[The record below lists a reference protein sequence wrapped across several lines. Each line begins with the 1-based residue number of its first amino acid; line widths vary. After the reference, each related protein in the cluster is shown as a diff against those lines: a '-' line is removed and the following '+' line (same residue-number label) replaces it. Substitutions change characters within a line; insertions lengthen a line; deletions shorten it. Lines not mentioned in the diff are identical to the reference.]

1 MQTISHASAGTIQP
15 FKTWS
20 SESEAKPFWLYELT
34 AGGYQEAEGIKANTP
49 YIISLPNKSL
59 YLKDYRIVG
68 KVTFGAKDVEVKATK
83 DLNTIH
89 YSDRTFVPNFT
100 NKEEESILALN
111 VNNDLVRY
119 TSSDMGSRFIKG
131 LRKVYPFEAY
141 MTTTSNTR
149 TIGILEDMTTAIKT
163 VQSMFD
169 EKSQGIR
176 VYDLRGVLV
185 KSAASMKDIKS
196 GLKAGVYVI
205 QGKKMIIQ

>member
-1 MQTISHASAGTIQP
+1 
-15 FKTWS
+15 
-20 SESEAKPFWLYELT
+20 
-34 AGGYQEAEGIKANTP
+34 
-49 YIISLPNKSL
+49 
-59 YLKDYRIVG
+59 
-68 KVTFGAKDVEVKATK
+68 
-83 DLNTIH
+83 
-89 YSDRTFVPNFT
+89 
-100 NKEEESILALN
+100 
-111 VNNDLVRY
+111 
-119 TSSDMGSRFIKG
+119 
-131 LRKVYPFEAY
+131 

-163 VQSMFD
+163 VQGMFD